1 MKGQLSEITMSK
13 HTERKSTTKQNLI
26 DAFWM
31 LYCQKPISTITVKAI
46 VDKAGYNRSTFYE
59 YFLDVYDV
67 LEAIE
72 SSLLPTRE
80 KLPPMPLNQVEQTVP
95 LDFFI
100 KNYLEN
106 SRYYVVLLGD
116 KGDPAFQTKIKNSV
130 KPVLREMFQQDANV
144 NPSEIDYILEFVLSA
159 MIGVM
164 GYWFAQEN
172 TISFEELISLMYGL
186 CQKSPFDQ
194 IALIM
199 EAKSGIA

>member
-1 MKGQLSEITMSK
+1 MSK
-13 HTERKSTTKQNLI
+13 HIERKSSTKQHLI
-26 DAFWM
+26 DAFWT

-67 LEAIE
+67 LEVIE
-72 SSLLPTRE
+72 SSLLPSRE
-80 KLPPMPLNQVEQTVP
+80 KLPPMPLNQVEQPVP

-100 KNYLEN
+100 KNYLDN

-130 KPVLREMFQQDANV
+130 KPVLREMLQQNGSI
-144 NPSEIDYILEFVLSA
+144 NPSEFDYILEFVLSA

-164 GYWFAQEN
+164 GYWFAQEK
-172 TISFEELISLMYGL
+172 TISFEKLISLMYGL
-186 CQKSPFDQ
+186 CQQGPFEQIELLKSQ
-194 IALIM
+194 Q
-199 EAKSGIA
+199 

>member
-1 MKGQLSEITMSK
+1 MSK
-13 HTERKSTTKQNLI
+13 QTERKSSTKQNLI

-31 LYCQKPISTITVKAI
+31 LYCQNPISTITVKAI

-67 LEAIE
+67 LEVIE
-72 SSLLPTRE
+72 SSLLPTRD
-80 KLPPMPLNQVEQTVP
+80 KLPPMPLNQVDQTVP

-130 KPVLREMFQQDANV
+130 KPVLMEMLQLNGNV
-144 NPSEIDYILEFVLSA
+144 DPSEFDYILEFVLSA

-164 GYWFAQEN
+164 GYWFTQEK
-172 TISFEELISLMYGL
+172 TITFEKLISLMYGL
-186 CQKSPFDQ
+186 CQKGPFEQ
-194 IALIM
+194 IALNM
-199 EAKSGIA
+199 EAKSGIV